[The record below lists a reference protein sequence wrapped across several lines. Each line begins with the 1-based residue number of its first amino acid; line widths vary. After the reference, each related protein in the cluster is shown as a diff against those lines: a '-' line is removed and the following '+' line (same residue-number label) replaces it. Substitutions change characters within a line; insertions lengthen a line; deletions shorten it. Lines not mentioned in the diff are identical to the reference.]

1 MNSFAALLLALI
13 ALVVG
18 LVLGWIARGALSAET
33 LSGENPAHSAG
44 SRELESADA
53 HQPGLSPA
61 PASLEP
67 QLAPIH
73 ATMSALSEHV
83 SQMERR
89 QAQAHAEFNSHLH
102 TMLRTSARLSDHTSK
117 LVTALQNPTVRGRW
131 GEVQLE
137 RVVELAGMVKHVDFD
152 TQTTTSANG
161 SRVRPDMVIHL
172 SGGRHI
178 VVDAK
183 APYSAYLDALET
195 TDPEEHAGY
204 LRRHAHLLRSH
215 VTALSSKE
223 YQSAFQ
229 PTPEFVVLFVPA
241 DPFLD
246 AALGADPELL
256 EYAFSRDIVLATP
269 STLMALLRTVALGW
283 QHYEVSEQA
292 AAIQQVGDELYR
304 RLGTMTEH
312 FARMGASLEK
322 SVDTYNAAMASLD
335 SRVLVSARK
344 LKETYGLGGSSR
356 AVSAPHEIRTSPAPP
371 RHAAQQD
378 YPRAQGLRGTN
389 SGLTD

>member
-1 MNSFAALLLALI
+1 MTSFAAIFLALV

-18 LVLGWIARGALSAET
+18 LVLGWIARGNIDRGAGGQAHPTDPQALEAPDQ
-33 LSGENPAHSAG
+33 PAH
-44 SRELESADA
+44 
-53 HQPGLSPA
+53 SPA
-61 PASLEP
+61 PALESH
-67 QLAPIH
+67 LAPLQ
-73 ATMSALSEHV
+73 ATMSALNEHLN
-83 SQMERR
+83 QMERR
-89 QAQAHAEFNSHLH
+89 QTQAHAEFSGHLH

-152 TQTTTSANG
+152 TQTTVSAHG
-161 SRVRPDMVIHL
+161 SRVRPDMLIHL

-215 VTALSSKE
+215 VTALSSKD

-292 AAIQQVGDELYR
+292 AAIQQLGDELYR

-312 FARMGASLEK
+312 FTRMGASLEK

-344 LKETYGLGGSSR
+344 LKETSSVGGSAR
-356 AVSAPHEIRTSPAPP
+356 PITAPAEIRTSPARP
-371 RHAAQQD
+371 RHAAQPD
-378 YPRAQGLRGTN
+378 YPHAQGMR
-389 SGLTD
+389 SRHEGLTD